1 MNAAEPKYRVLIIC
15 INPYI
20 RIEFQDY
27 LTSLLGEY
35 ISFDTASPDELKKAS
50 QIKDYQCLLFSTKRL
65 QSEFPLPVPPKT
77 GQLVC
82 TRAFN
87 HAYLDQ
93 IIQIPPS
100 EKVYVVNDTLDS
112 ARSII
117 KELEHFGITQYH
129 FIPWGPESKE
139 PDLSVRYAIT
149 IGEPLLVPKH
159 IPNMINVG
167 NRTLDIST
175 INELCFFF
183 HLPSELS
190 NQITHNYIS
199 HILQTVKKASMY
211 YSNYVFASQ
220 LLHTTMSCLSLSLCV
235 VDQHG
240 AIILANRA
248 FLSEWNISDIQFIG
262 KSLNGYLPETAAK
275 ISFRQTGDYQ
285 VTTPSGINTCMSVQE
300 LPINGHSPVFLVT
313 SQAETLH
320 KASSPASS
328 QSDAFSSAEYG
339 LSHPEGP
346 APASSMELQRSSFMN
361 IATASKVWQS
371 TLDYARR
378 LSLYDFPILIH
389 GESGTQKKALAKAIH
404 KSSSRRNG
412 PFVSLNQLL
421 ALSQSS
427 PRQILETAN
436 HGTLLVE
443 DLERLSPQTQDFLV
457 QILESANGSPA
468 LAVFDTPYNIRVI
481 ATTTADLYELTQKK
495 LFHENL
501 FYLLSGSCIDTIPLK
516 KRREDIPLFLEY
528 YFQMLFQDPNFQAQT
543 ILSEQLYSFLLNY
556 DYPGNVQEILNLVR
570 HLYSQYAARP
580 LTMSQL
586 PSYIRSRT
594 IQSYPEQGTL
604 KRQVLTIIYDHPK
617 IGRTTIQQKLSNSG
631 ITISD
636 GNLRGI
642 LKVLAEEGLILVHR
656 TKGGCEITESG
667 AMVLR
672 NSY

>member
-1 MNAAEPKYRVLIIC
+1 MNIAEPKYSVLIIC

-35 ISFDTASPDELKKAS
+35 ISFDTAAPEELKKAS

-65 QSEFPLPVPPKT
+65 QSEFPLPIPPKT

-87 HAYLDQ
+87 HTYLDQ

-100 EKVYVVNDTLDS
+100 EKVYVVNDALDS

-117 KELEHFGITQYH
+117 KELEHLGITQYQ

-139 PDLSVRYAIT
+139 PDFSVHYAIT
-149 IGEPLLVPKH
+149 IGEPLLVPTH
-159 IPNMINVG
+159 IPNVINVG

-190 NQITHNYIS
+190 NQITRNYIS

-211 YSNYVFASQ
+211 YSNYVFTSQ
-220 LLHTTMSCLSLSLCV
+220 LLHTTMSCLPLSLCV
-235 VDQHG
+235 VDHHG
-240 AIILANRA
+240 AIILANQS
-248 FLSEWNISDIQFIG
+248 FLSEWRISDIQFIG
-262 KSLNGYLPETAAK
+262 KSLNGYLPESANVL
-275 ISFRQTGDYQ
+275 SFKRTGDYKI
-285 VTTPSGINTCMSVQE
+285 TTPDGGTCWMSVQE
-300 LPINGHSPVFLVT
+300 LPINGHAPIFLVT
-313 SQAETLH
+313 SKSETSSNEVSPSWSG
-320 KASSPASS
+320 ASSSIEYRASHS
-328 QSDAFSSAEYG
+328 NE
-339 LSHPEGP
+339 P
-346 APASSMELQRSSFMN
+346 APASSIELQRSSFMN

-421 ALSQSS
+421 TLSQSS

-436 HGTLLVE
+436 HGTLLAE
-443 DLERLSPQTQDFLV
+443 NIERFSPQTQDFLV

-468 LAVFDTPYNIRVI
+468 LSVFDTPYNIRVI
-481 ATTTADLYELTQKK
+481 ATTTADLYELTQKN

-570 HLYSQYAARP
+570 HLYSQYAASP

-594 IQSYPEQGTL
+594 MQSYPEQGTL
-604 KRQVLTIIYDHPK
+604 KRQVLTIICDYPK
-617 IGRTTIQQKLSNSG
+617 IGRTTIQQKLLNSG
-631 ITISD
+631 ISISD